1 MAHQEVTNR
10 HRSTK
15 KRRAKDLRQAKLA
28 RATRRIRIAK
38 GDTVLVIAGDD
49 KGRSGKVLM
58 VIPEKQRLI
67 VEKINMVKR
76 HVKPTQRQ
84 TQGGIQ
90 EKEAPIHISNVKLVD
105 AKGNPGRIGV
115 RILEDGRRERI
126 LRSTG
131 EPVPRAG
138 R

>member
-1 MAHQEVTNR
+1 MAQ
-10 HRSTK
+10 
-15 KRRAKDLRQAKLA
+15 
-28 RATRRIRIAK
+28 
-38 GDTVLVIAGDD
+38 VIAGEE
-49 KGRSGKVLM
+49 KGRTGKVLM
-58 VIPEKQRLI
+58 VIPEKQRVI
-67 VEKINMVKR
+67 VEKVNMVKR

-105 AKGNPGRIGV
+105 PKSGTAGRIGV
-115 RILEDGRRERI
+115 RILEDGRRERY
-126 LRSTG
+126 LRNTG